1 MPQIRE
7 QAAERMRRDHESLL
21 EMVQRIKSSGT
32 QRQQVDSCKQC
43 PPNPRMVCQ
52 GNIEQLIRTFVEIT
66 LKHNMIESLY
76 MEDGVPTAHRVA
88 HNQAHLAMAEQM
100 KSIRVVLSE
109 DRNCVLAIEGIDRV
123 LETLKKHFEEY
134 DQPLESY
141 LLAPA

>member
-21 EMVQRIKSSGT
+21 EMVQRIKSLCSQG
-32 QRQQVDSCKQC
+32 QQVDNCNKC

-52 GNIEQLIRTFVEIT
+52 GNIEQLIRTFVETT

-76 MEDGVPTAHRVA
+76 MEDGVPMTHRIA

-123 LETLKKHFEEY
+123 LEALKKHFEEF
-134 DQPLESY
+134 DKPLEHY